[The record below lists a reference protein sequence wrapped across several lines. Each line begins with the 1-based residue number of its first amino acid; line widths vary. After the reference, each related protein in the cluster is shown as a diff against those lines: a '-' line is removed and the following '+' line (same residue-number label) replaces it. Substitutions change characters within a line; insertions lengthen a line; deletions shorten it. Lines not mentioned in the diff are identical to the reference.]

1 MFQSPSVRPRRPSE
15 EERPFWI
22 SYADLMTAMMVLF
35 LATMAI
41 TIVAVS
47 KKMVG
52 DVEAGREKQ
61 KICEE
66 IKRGVKNNPFVN
78 VGCSDFRI
86 TFGEVGRF
94 EPNKYYL
101 VPGTEAATNAA
112 LAELVPVILRTA
124 RTTRGQRYLK
134 KVVVEGYASPVGSYL
149 RNLHLSMQRS
159 EWVMC
164 LLIDPAKN
172 DHMQLSEE
180 DSLMVQ
186 KIFLAG
192 GVSFNEAKGDADDE
206 SSRRVEMRLE
216 FYGIEDNL
224 PRVVEVDR
232 GGTKERCNVGIP

>member
-52 DVEAGREKQ
+52 DAEAGREKQ

-66 IKRGVKNNPFVN
+66 IKKGVRNNPSIN
-78 VGCSDFRI
+78 VGCGDFRI
-86 TFGEVGRF
+86 TFGEAGRF
-94 EPNKYYL
+94 GYDEYHLLPEN
-101 VPGTEAATNAA
+101 AATANAA
-112 LAELVPVILRTA
+112 LADLVPVILKTA
-124 RTTRGQRYLK
+124 RTSRGRKYLK

-149 RNLHLSMQRS
+149 HNLHLSMQRS

-164 LLIDPAKN
+164 LLTDPAKN
-172 DHMQLSEE
+172 TRMRLSDE
-180 DSLMVQ
+180 DLSMVQ
-186 KIFLAG
+186 QIFLAG
-192 GVSFNEAKGDADDE
+192 GVSFNEAKGE
-206 SSRRVEMRLE
+206 SGDGSSQRVEMRLE
-216 FYGIEDNL
+216 FYGSTDNL
-224 PRVVEVDR
+224 PQVIEADR
-232 GGTKERCNVGIP
+232 GGTKEFCNLK